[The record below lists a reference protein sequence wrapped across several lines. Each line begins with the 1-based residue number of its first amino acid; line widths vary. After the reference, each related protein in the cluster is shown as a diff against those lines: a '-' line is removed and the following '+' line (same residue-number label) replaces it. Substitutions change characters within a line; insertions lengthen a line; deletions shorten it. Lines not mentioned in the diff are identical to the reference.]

1 MQEFPHD
8 LHRQRGAVR
17 LPRIIHRPD
26 LQSRRQRSVF
36 ALVAGIGWMLWL
48 YLLLPL
54 ATIGSW
60 IFGVH
65 RFDTYVIDNHGHA
78 WASLA
83 IYAATIV
90 LAGAALLVW
99 AFYNYRRF
107 RHADRRQPA
116 SPVTPEKL
124 ALSFGVNSA
133 QVAELQRAR
142 SVTLE
147 HDAKGNIIRS
157 ARHEEV

>member
-1 MQEFPHD
+1 MQEPHHD

-26 LQSRRQRSVF
+26 LQSRGQRSVL
-36 ALVAGIGWMLWL
+36 ALIAGVGWMLWL
-48 YLLLPL
+48 YLFLPL

-65 RFDTYVIDNHGHA
+65 RFDAYVIDNHGHS
-78 WASLA
+78 WASLT
-83 IYAATIV
+83 IYAITIA
-90 LAGAALLVW
+90 LAGIALLIW

-116 SPVTPEKL
+116 SPLTSERL
-124 ALSFGVNSA
+124 ALSFGMNST
-133 QVAELQRAR
+133 QVAELQRSR

-147 HDAKGNIIRS
+147 HDAQGNIVGTSRG
-157 ARHEEV
+157 EVV